1 MYNFTIKQ
9 GKKTILS
16 FVDKNAVS
24 AHTLVSNANKN
35 IKANQ
40 PKLSYTYQFMGK

>member
-1 MYNFTIKQ
+1 MYKFTISQ
-9 GKKTILS
+9 GKKQVLS

-24 AHTLVSNANKN
+24 AHTLVKNANKN

-40 PKLSYTYQFMGK
+40 PKLSYTYQFLGK